1 MDRLDGT
8 LELATLRHS
17 EAVVEAIVEQ
27 LPAKRALLAQLE
39 HTVSAECLLATNTSS
54 LAVSDLQAG
63 LHHPERVVGL
73 HFFNPVDKMPLVE
86 VVRGRHTSDAA
97 LTRACALAL
106 QLEKT
111 PVVVADVPGFL
122 VNRILGPYL
131 DEALAL
137 LAGGVPA
144 ADLDAALKQFGMPM
158 GPLALLDE
166 VGFDVAAHAAQT
178 LVNAYGSR
186 MGSQAWLGMAV
197 QRGVLGKKTGRGFYL
212 HAAPKGRPSAR
223 TERAQLDPQAANLLT
238 PTAVRCELRTPDE
251 LATRLVAATCAEAFR
266 CLEAGVTS
274 SEEELDLAFVPQQ
287 AGDAGRCDHQRH
299 LVFGAENGGF
309 LRALGHVNE
318 GAGAEADTVEYGA
331 VVAQRHLVFG
341 AAVDELKKAFGHA
354 LDRDFAQVEYVVG
367 LQVVAHGF
375 APG

>member
-1 MDRLDGT
+1 
-8 LELATLRHS
+8 
-17 EAVVEAIVEQ
+17 
-27 LPAKRALLAQLE
+27 
-39 HTVSAECLLATNTSS
+39 LLATNTSS

-144 ADLDAALKQFGMPM
+144 ADLDAALTQFGMPM

-178 LVNAYGSR
+178 LVSAYGSR

-212 HAAPKGRPSAR
+212 HAAPKGRPGAR

-274 SEEELDLAFVPQQ
+274 SEEELDLAFV
-287 AGDAGRCDHQRH
+287 
-299 LVFGAENGGF
+299 
-309 LRALGHVNE
+309 LG
-318 GAGAEADTVEYGA
+318 T
-331 VVAQRHLVFG
+331 
-341 AAVDELKKAFGHA
+341 
-354 LDRDFAQVEYVVG
+354 
-367 LQVVAHGF
+367 GF
-375 APG
+375 APFRGGPLHHTDALGASRVLRRLEELRAADAAEGRTRARFDAPALLVEHAKSGEPFHALLESGAA